1 MLDLIEVMMTR
12 IQFILILA
20 GFFQIIS
27 QGMDQ
32 YVIQKEQVIR
42 NLENNISKQEYI
54 LSENIS
60 TNRSYYET
68 YSRIVMD
75 TDLKLKLINNKITDQ
90 KLKNYLLKNKDI
102 ILRQFKLI
110 LSNPYIDIKDP
121 NIYLKPFDEIDL
133 ILNNQDEIKSYQTK
147 LSINFGDTG
156 LILNDLLDSN
166 EKISN
171 IIQNL
176 EIELHKVVTKK
187 FKFLIYG
194 LVSNIL
200 SILFILIFFY
210 YLYRSKKFAK

>member
-1 MLDLIEVMMTR
+1 MTR

-147 LSINFGDTG
+147 LSINFGNTG
-156 LILNDLLDSN
+156 LILNDLIDSN

-210 YLYRSKKFAK
+210 YLYRSKKFA

>member
-1 MLDLIEVMMTR
+1 MTR

-210 YLYRSKKFAK
+210 YLYRSKKFA

>member
-147 LSINFGDTG
+147 LSINFGNTG
-156 LILNDLLDSN
+156 LILNDLIDSN

>member
-147 LSINFGDTG
+147 LSINFGNTG
-156 LILNDLLDSN
+156 LILNDLIDSN

-210 YLYRSKKFAK
+210 YLYRSKKFA

>member
-1 MLDLIEVMMTR
+1 MTR

-147 LSINFGDTG
+147 LSINFGNTG
-156 LILNDLLDSN
+156 LILNDLIDSN